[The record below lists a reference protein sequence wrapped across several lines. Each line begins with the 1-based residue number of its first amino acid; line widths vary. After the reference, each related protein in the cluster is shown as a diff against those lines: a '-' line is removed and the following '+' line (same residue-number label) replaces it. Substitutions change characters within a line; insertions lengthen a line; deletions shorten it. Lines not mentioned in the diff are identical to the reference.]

1 MLLNSQSYD
10 KQEILKEIEQL
21 NEQLEDKERAL
32 QKAQEKQNMTD
43 RQLNTLKNE
52 YDLI

>member
-10 KQEILKEIEQL
+10 KQEILQQIEQL
-21 NEQLEDKERAL
+21 TEQLEDKERAL
-32 QKAQEKQNMTD
+32 QKSQEKQAMTE

-52 YDLI
+52 YD